1 MPDELHTT
9 DNDPRLDQIVSA
21 ILKIADMDFD
31 TGLRPGPR
39 RDEIDA
45 IIMGINAMAAELKLT
60 YSTLDR
66 RVEDRTVMLEKA
78 RDQMELLAYT
88 DPLTQL
94 ANRSALMR
102 DIEIALKGMEEGGPA
117 PILLLLDLDAFKSI
131 NDTHGHAVGD
141 QVLRQLSARLRSG
154 IRAQDLIA
162 RLGGDEFAIL
172 LCAQE
177 HGAYELGQ
185 RIVSTVNEQM
195 VVDGISLAPGASL
208 GIAIAAAGYD
218 ADRLLLEADTAM
230 YAAKHSRTSKVHEFE
245 PYMLFERQE
254 KAAMVAD
261 LRRALGTDQIL
272 PYYQSLV
279 SLQDEAIVGA
289 ELLVRWERPDY
300 GLTPPGEFLAV
311 AEEAGMMGAITEQL
325 LDEALKDL
333 VRWRALGVADEAFT
347 VHLNVSSRELHLLG
361 FPDIIRDALRRHG
374 LPASTLALEITE
386 DKLMTGD
393 RLHKYTML
401 ALRQMGVEVYIDD
414 FGTGYSSISYLRQ
427 LPVAGVKIDKS
438 LVDDADT
445 DPQQEKLL
453 MAVAYL
459 IEACALECVVE
470 GVETRGQADKLR
482 AMGFGHAQG
491 YLFGRPMGSADFT
504 AVLSARPRAKDSG
517 AAGDPAKLG
526 HGAG

>member
-1 MPDELHTT
+1 MPNQFPTEGV
-9 DNDPRLDQIVSA
+9 DPRIEQIVAA

-45 IIMGINAMAAELKLT
+45 IIMGINAMSAELKLT
-60 YSTLDR
+60 YTTLDR
-66 RVEDRTVMLEKA
+66 RVEVRTSMLEKA

-102 DIEIALKGMEEGGPA
+102 DIEIALQDLEDGGPA

-141 QVLRQLSARLRSG
+141 QVLRQLSTRLRSG
-154 IRAQDLIA
+154 IRSQDLIA
-162 RLGGDEFAIL
+162 RLGGDEFAVL
-172 LCAQE
+172 LRSQD
-177 HGAYELGQ
+177 HGAFELGQ
-185 RIVSTVNEQM
+185 RIVSSVNEQM

-208 GIAIAAAGYD
+208 GIAVAAAGYD

-230 YAAKHSRTSKVHEFE
+230 YTAKQSRTSKVHEFE
-245 PYMLFERQE
+245 PYMLFERQQ

-261 LRRALGTDQIL
+261 LRMALGTDQIL

-279 SLQDEAIVGA
+279 SLQDETILGA
-289 ELLVRWERPDY
+289 ELLVRWERPEF

-333 VRWRALGVADEAFT
+333 SRWRALGLVDGDFT

-393 RLHKYTML
+393 RLHKYTLL

-453 MAVAYL
+453 MAVSYL
-459 IEACALECVVE
+459 IEACELACVVE

-482 AMGFGHAQG
+482 DMGFECAQG
-491 YLFGRPMGSADFT
+491 YLFGKPMGNADFT
-504 AVLSARPRAKDSG
+504 ALLSTQPPGKDRDLARSSAERGRS
-517 AAGDPAKLG
+517 AG
-526 HGAG
+526 

>member
-1 MPDELHTT
+1 MPNQFPTEGI
-9 DNDPRLDQIVSA
+9 DPRLEQIVAA

-45 IIMGINAMAAELKLT
+45 IIMGINAMAADLKQT
-60 YSTLDR
+60 YTTLDR
-66 RVEDRTVMLEKA
+66 RVEVRTSMLEKA

-102 DIEIALKGMEEGGPA
+102 DIEVALQDLKDGGPA
-117 PILLLLDLDAFKSI
+117 PVLLLLDLDAFKSI

-141 QVLRQLSARLRSG
+141 QVLRQLSIRLRAGVRS
-154 IRAQDLIA
+154 QDLIA
-162 RLGGDEFAIL
+162 RLGGDEFAVL
-172 LCAQE
+172 LRSQG
-177 HGAYELGQ
+177 HGAFELGQ

-208 GIAIAAAGYD
+208 GIAVAAAGHD

-230 YAAKHSRTSKVHEFE
+230 YTAKQSSTSKVHEFE
-245 PYMLFERQE
+245 PYMLFERQQ

-261 LRRALGTDQIL
+261 LRMALGTDQIL
-272 PYYQSLV
+272 PYYQALV
-279 SLQDEAIVGA
+279 SLQDESILGA
-289 ELLVRWERPDY
+289 ELLVRWERPAY
-300 GLTPPGEFLAV
+300 GLVPPGEFLAV

-325 LDEALKDL
+325 LDEALTDL
-333 VRWRALGVADEAFT
+333 SRWRTLGLVDGDFA

-374 LPASTLALEITE
+374 LPASNLALEITE

-393 RLHKYTML
+393 SLHRYTLL

-453 MAVAYL
+453 MAVSYL
-459 IEACALECVVE
+459 IEACELECVVE

-482 AMGFGHAQG
+482 TMGFECAQG
-491 YLFGRPMGSADFT
+491 YLFGKPMDYEDFT
-504 AVLSARPRAKDSG
+504 AALSA
-517 AAGDPAKLG
+517 
-526 HGAG
+526 

>member
-1 MPDELHTT
+1 MPNQFPTEGI
-9 DNDPRLDQIVSA
+9 DPRIDQIVAA

-45 IIMGINAMAAELKLT
+45 IIMGINAMASELKLT
-60 YSTLDR
+60 YTTLDH
-66 RVEDRTVMLEKA
+66 RVEVRTSMLEKA

-102 DIEIALKGMEEGGPA
+102 DIEIALQDLEDGGPA

-141 QVLRQLSARLRSG
+141 HVLRELSARLRSSV
-154 IRAQDLIA
+154 RSQDLIA
-162 RLGGDEFAIL
+162 RLGGDEFAVL
-172 LCAQE
+172 LRSQD
-177 HGAYELGQ
+177 HGAFELGQ
-185 RIVSTVNEQM
+185 RIVRTVNEQM

-208 GIAIAAAGYD
+208 GIAVAVAGQD

-230 YAAKHSRTSKVHEFE
+230 YTAKQSRTSKVHEFE
-245 PYMLFERQE
+245 PYMLFERQQ
-254 KAAMVAD
+254 KAIMVAD
-261 LRRALGTDQIL
+261 LRKALGTEQIL
-272 PYYQSLV
+272 PHYQSLV
-279 SLQDEAIVGA
+279 SLQDEIILGA
-289 ELLVRWERPDY
+289 ELLVRWERPEY

-325 LDEALKDL
+325 LDEALKD
-333 VRWRALGVADEAFT
+333 VSRWRTLGLVDDDFT

-393 RLHKYTML
+393 RLHKYTLL

-453 MAVAYL
+453 MAVSYL
-459 IEACALECVVE
+459 IEACELACVVE

-482 AMGFGHAQG
+482 EMGFEYAQG
-491 YLFGRPMGSADFT
+491 YLFGKPMSSEDFT
-504 AVLSARPRAKDSG
+504 ALLSA
-517 AAGDPAKLG
+517 
-526 HGAG
+526 